1 MTTTFRA
8 ESKSLRLTAD
18 QVVLAGDLEIPE
30 HATGLVL
37 FAHGSGSSRRS
48 PRNREVAQILRS
60 AGWPRCFSIC

>member
-1 MTTTFRA
+1 MRTTFRA

-48 PRNREVAQILRS
+48 PRNREAAQILRS
-60 AGWPRCFSIC
+60 AGLATLLFDC